1 MATFPPGCAST
12 YRKALQERRFSIQ
25 EKRLSMISNNTLEP
39 ISEKREEDGVV
50 PTYTAWDK
58 EERNGVVFRVPRRVS
73 LQPEHLPRTTGNGK
87 T

>member
-1 MATFPPGCAST
+1 
-12 YRKALQERRFSIQ
+12 
-25 EKRLSMISNNTLEP
+25 MISNNTLEP

-87 T
+87 NSIFGNINHFMMTKFNFGDHFDDNFLTF